1 MDSDHSTGACQALGE
16 VLARVGDRWS
26 VLAIFALGRGKMRF
40 NELKREM
47 NITQRML
54 SQTLRGLE
62 RDGLVLRRQFPCIPV
77 RVEYEL
83 THLGQSFADP
93 VRALA
98 DWARANKAVI
108 EANRQN
114 FVEPDPTEQPVEDI
128 DMGRRTV
135 G

>member
-1 MDSDHSTGACQALGE
+1 MDSDHTMNEHSADTEHGACQVVGE

-54 SQTLRGLE
+54 SQTLRSLE
-62 RDGLVLRRQFPCIPV
+62 RDGLVLRRQFPCVPV

-83 THLGQSFADP
+83 TALGESFADP
-93 VRALA
+93 VRALC
-98 DWARANKAVI
+98 DWARANKTVI
-108 EANRQN
+108 ETHRQS
-114 FVEPDPTEQPVEDI
+114 FVEPDPAELPVE
-128 DMGRRTV
+128 
-135 G
+135 

>member
-1 MDSDHSTGACQALGE
+1 MDSLHSSGTCQVVGE

-40 NELKREM
+40 NELKREI

-54 SQTLRGLE
+54 SQTLRALE
-62 RDGLVLRRQFPCIPV
+62 RDGLVLRRQYPCVPV
-77 RVEYEL
+77 KVEYEL
-83 THLGQSFADP
+83 TPLGQSFADP

-108 EANRQN
+108 EANRAG
-114 FVEPDPTEQPVEDI
+114 FVEPDPVDLPAE
-128 DMGRRTV
+128 
-135 G
+135 

>member
-1 MDSDHSTGACQALGE
+1 MDSDQTLNEHSAGACQVVGE

-26 VLAIFALGRGKMRF
+26 VLAIFALARGKMRF

-54 SQTLRGLE
+54 SQTLRSLE
-62 RDGLVLRRQFPCIPV
+62 RDGLVLRRQFPCVPV

-83 THLGQSFADP
+83 TALGESFADP

-98 DWARANKAVI
+98 DWARANKTVI
-108 EANRQN
+108 EMHRQS
-114 FVEPDPTEQPVEDI
+114 FVEADPAELPAE
-128 DMGRRTV
+128 
-135 G
+135 

>member
-1 MDSDHSTGACQALGE
+1 MDTGHSSGTCQAVGE

-54 SQTLRGLE
+54 SQTLRALE
-62 RDGLVLRRQFPCIPV
+62 RDGLVLRRQYPCVPV
-77 RVEYEL
+77 KVEYEL
-83 THLGQSFADP
+83 TPLGQSFAAP

-108 EANRQN
+108 EANRAG
-114 FVEPDPTEQPVEDI
+114 FVEPDLLEVPAA
-128 DMGRRTV
+128 
-135 G
+135 